1 MEKHLNNLT
10 GLRFGAALLIL
21 GHHSS
26 WSRSSNVVEIFFSA
40 GYVGVSFFFVLSGF
54 VIAYAYQTRLDVEIT
69 KKEIFVLTLHY
80 SSTPPKKEE
89 EK

>member
-21 GHHSS
+21 GYHSS
-26 WSRSSNVVEIFFSA
+26 WSGSSKVVETFFSA

-54 VIAYAYQTRLDVEIT
+54 IIIIASVMIFNLVERKIH
-69 KKEIFVLTLHY
+69 KKLKALIM
-80 SSTPPKKEE
+80 SRQ
-89 EK
+89 